1 MMQSVT
7 LSSIMNQ
14 LTMAKVAVVGDIVLD
29 RYVEGSVERISP
41 EAPIPIFSV
50 RREETMLGAA
60 GNVLRNLAALG
71 ASARIWAGI
80 GDDEA
85 GAEVTKM
92 LAEVPNCELFLKTI
106 SGRQTS
112 IKTRYIASGQ
122 QMLSLIHI

>member
-60 GNVLRNLAALG
+60 GNVLRNLTALG
-71 ASARIWAGI
+71 TSARIWAGI
-80 GDDEA
+80 GDDVA

-92 LAEVPNCELFLKTI
+92 LAEVPL
-106 SGRQTS
+106 
-112 IKTRYIASGQ
+112 
-122 QMLSLIHI
+122 